1 MSFFFSAFME
11 IDINNTLVL
20 EYLKK
25 HGQMLDREMA
35 KATGIS
41 LTQIRNSISALE
53 LTKAISSCSVTN
65 FEDGVAIEGMLCR
78 ISGYIPPAAPGRKAT
93 PQPN

>member
-1 MSFFFSAFME
+1 LE

-65 FEDGVAIEGMLCR
+65 FEDGIAIEGMLCR

-93 PQPN
+93 PQQ

>member
-1 MSFFFSAFME
+1 MH
-11 IDINNTLVL
+11 NTLVL

-25 HGQMLDREMA
+25 HGQRCDRDIA

-41 LTQIRNSISALE
+41 LVQIRNSISALE

-65 FEDGVAIEGMLCR
+65 FENGVAIEGMLCR

-93 PQPN
+93 PQH

>member
-1 MSFFFSAFME
+1 LE

-25 HGQMLDREMA
+25 HGQMLDREIA